1 MSVLFTSKEQAVLNQ
16 LLNAETSLTASEI
29 VARSESLNSNTV
41 QSVVRSLLK
50 RGYIEVAQI
59 VYSGK
64 VLCRSYRPTEKA
76 KEVAFEEFSTQFR
89 SLRKNMPAPAIFA
102 GLIDSEENQQAV
114 IEELEA
120 MIAQRRELLTREGK

>member
-1 MSVLFTSKEQAVLNQ
+1 MSVLFTSKEQAVMNQ
-16 LLNAETSLTASEI
+16 LLSAETSLTASEI
-29 VARSESLNSNTV
+29 VAQNKSLNSNTV

-76 KEVAFEEFSTQFR
+76 KNAAFEDLSARFR
-89 SLRKNMPAPAIFA
+89 SLRKNMPAPVIFA
-102 GLIDSEENQQAV
+102 GLIDSEEDQQAV

>member
-1 MSVLFTSKEQAVLNQ
+1 MNQ
-16 LLNAETSLTASEI
+16 LLTAETSLTASEI

-76 KEVAFEEFSTQFR
+76 KNAAFEDLSARFR
-89 SLRKNMPAPAIFA
+89 SLRKNMPAPKIFA
-102 GLIDSEENQQAV
+102 GLIDSEEDQQAV

-120 MIAQRRELLTREGK
+120 MLAQKRELLTREGK

>member
-1 MSVLFTSKEQAVLNQ
+1 MPISFTNKEQAVLNQ
-16 LLNAETSLTASEI
+16 LLTAETSLTASEI

-76 KEVAFEEFSTQFR
+76 KNAAFEDLSARFR
-89 SLRKNMPAPAIFA
+89 FLRKNMPAPKIFA
-102 GLIDSEENQQAV
+102 GLIDSEEDQQAV

-120 MIAQRRELLTREGK
+120 MLAQKRKLLTREGK

>member
-1 MSVLFTSKEQAVLNQ
+1 MSVLFTSKKQAVMNQ
-16 LLNAETSLTASEI
+16 LLSAETSLTASEI
-29 VARSESLNSNTV
+29 VAQNKSLNSNTV

-76 KEVAFEEFSTQFR
+76 KNAAFEDLSARFR
-89 SLRKNMPAPAIFA
+89 SLRKNMPAPVIFA
-102 GLIDSEENQQAV
+102 GLIDSEEDQQAV

>member
-1 MSVLFTSKEQAVLNQ
+1 MPISFTNKEQAVLNQ
-16 LLNAETSLTASEI
+16 LLTAETSLTASEI

-76 KEVAFEEFSTQFR
+76 KNAAFEDLF
-89 SLRKNMPAPAIFA
+89 LRKNMPAPKIFA
-102 GLIDSEENQQAV
+102 GLIDSEEDQQAV

-120 MIAQRRELLTREGK
+120 MLAQKRELLTREGK

>member
-89 SLRKNMPAPAIFA
+89 SLRKNMPAPKIFA
-102 GLIDSEENQQAV
+102 GLIDSEEDQQVV

-120 MIAQRRELLTREGK
+120 MLAQKRELLTREGK

>member
-1 MSVLFTSKEQAVLNQ
+1 MPISFTNKEQAVLNQ
-16 LLNAETSLTASEI
+16 LLTAETSLTASEI

-64 VLCRSYRPTEKA
+64 VLCRSYRPMEKA
-76 KEVAFEEFSTQFR
+76 KNAAFEDLSARFR
-89 SLRKNMPAPAIFA
+89 SLRKNMPAPKIFA
-102 GLIDSEENQQAV
+102 GLIDSEEDQQVV

-120 MIAQRRELLTREGK
+120 MLAQKRELLTREGK

>member
-1 MSVLFTSKEQAVLNQ
+1 MSVSFTSKEQAVMNQ
-16 LLNAETSLTASEI
+16 LLSAETSLTASEI
-29 VARSESLNSNTV
+29 VAQNKSLNSNTV

-76 KEVAFEEFSTQFR
+76 KNAAFEDLSARFR
-89 SLRKNMPAPAIFA
+89 SLRKNMPAPVIFA
-102 GLIDSEENQQAV
+102 GLIDSEEDQQAV
-114 IEELEA
+114 IEELES

>member
-1 MSVLFTSKEQAVLNQ
+1 MNQ
-16 LLNAETSLTASEI
+16 LLTAETSLTASEI
-29 VARSESLNSNTV
+29 VARSESLNNNTV

-76 KEVAFEEFSTQFR
+76 KNAAFEDLSARFR
-89 SLRKNMPAPAIFA
+89 FLRKNMPAPKIFA
-102 GLIDSEENQQAV
+102 GLIDSEEDQQAV

-120 MIAQRRELLTREGK
+120 MLAQKRELLTREGK

>member
-76 KEVAFEEFSTQFR
+76 KNAAFEDLSARFR
-89 SLRKNMPAPAIFA
+89 FLRKNMPAPKIFA
-102 GLIDSEENQQAV
+102 GLIDSEEDQQAV
-114 IEELEA
+114 IEELET
-120 MIAQRRELLTREGK
+120 MLAQKRELLTREGK

>member
-1 MSVLFTSKEQAVLNQ
+1 MSVSFTSKEQAVMNQ
-16 LLNAETSLTASEI
+16 LLSAETSLTASEI
-29 VARSESLNSNTV
+29 VPQNKTLNSNTV

-76 KEVAFEEFSTQFR
+76 KNAAFEDLSARFR
-89 SLRKNMPAPAIFA
+89 SLRKNMPAPVIFA
-102 GLIDSEENQQAV
+102 GLIDSEEDQQAV